1 MCVLSFYNFNECS
14 LVQSKEWIKWLI
26 IKTMPSIYY
35 SDKLTFSEPVGKEY
49 FSERKLEE
57 MH

>member
-1 MCVLSFYNFNECS
+1 MFFSS
-14 LVQSKEWIKWLI
+14 IKGIKWLI
-26 IKTMPSIYY
+26 IKTMPNIYY
-35 SDKLTFSEPVGKEY
+35 SDKLTFSELVGKEY